1 MCVQPFWFISALLIV
16 GGNLFN
22 ATICNFCDQEKKTM
36 EIGMVNNSLQQ
47 NLLPFL
53 QCESDCLME

>member
-1 MCVQPFWFISALLIV
+1 MEIGGKPDTFLQKWQERLLEQLPSLT
-16 GGNLFN
+16 GE
-22 ATICNFCDQEKKTM
+22 QEKKTM